1 MMFSMLDLKKITES
15 LRDCPCGRKHEINIR
30 ALEIGFGNTPDTGRI
45 LRDAGF
51 DGALHVVADQNTLA
65 AAAGIA
71 DALRTARFRTTLT
84 LFDDLQLADIE
95 GVERIRRDIAR
106 CGAKAVLSVG
116 TGSLNDICR
125 LAAAQLDMP
134 FAIYAT
140 APSMDGFA
148 SVMAPITQNGFKR
161 TFPAKAPEVIIA
173 DSAVL
178 AKSPAVLKAAGL
190 GDLLGKYTAH
200 ADWEVAACLTG
211 EYYCEKIASLTRA
224 AVDDAAELARRSDA
238 ESPEFSASL
247 MEALVLSGLAML
259 LSGCTRPASGAEHH
273 IAHFWEMQYALLG
286 RPQVFHGKK
295 VGIAAGLVADVYN
308 RLAQLDTV
316 HEMRRPIDWTRLS
329 TVYGALWNECRAEN
343 TPNPVD
349 AIPAGAVEKNWE
361 TLRAALARV
370 PKGDE
375 IRALIRRT
383 GGAATCAEA
392 DIPAYLEDQGLRYGR
407 YARFRMTMMRLLDI
421 IEENPI

>member
-1 MMFSMLDLKKITES
+1 MLDLKKVTDS

-30 ALEIGFGNTPDTGRI
+30 SLEIGYKNTGDTGRI
-45 LRDAGF
+45 LREAEFGKK
-51 DGALHVVADQNTLA
+51 LHVVADKNTLKA
-65 AAAGIA
+65 AEGIM
-71 DALRTARFRTTLT
+71 DALRAARFRTTLT
-84 LFDDLQLADIE
+84 LFDDLQIADTN
-95 GVERIRRDIAR
+95 GVERVKRDLFA
-106 CGAKAVLSVG
+106 ADAEALLSVG

-125 LAAAQLDMP
+125 FNAAELKMP

-161 TFPAKAPEVIIA
+161 TYPAKAPEVIIA
-173 DSAVL
+173 DSDVL

-211 EYYCEKIASLTRA
+211 EYYCDQIASLTRA
-224 AVDDAAELARRSDA
+224 AVDDAAELARRADSQ
-238 ESPEFSASL
+238 SPEFAASL

-273 IAHFWEMQYALLG
+273 IAHFWEMQYALMG

-308 RLAQLDTV
+308 KLATYDFV
-316 HEMRRPIDWTRLS
+316 HELRRDIDWDALAPI
-329 TVYGALWNECRAEN
+329 YGSLLDECRTEN

-349 AIPAGAVEKNWE
+349 QIVPGSVEANWE

-370 PKGDE
+370 PSGDE
-375 IRALIRRT
+375 IRDLIRKT

-392 DIPAYLEDQGLRYGR
+392 DIPLHLEEQGLRYGR
-407 YARFRMTMMRLLDI
+407 YARFRMTMMRVLDI
-421 IEENPI
+421 LEEDPIGV

>member
-1 MMFSMLDLKKITES
+1 MLDLKKITDS
-15 LRDCPCGRKHEINIR
+15 LRDCPCGKKHEIHIR
-30 ALEIGFGNTPDTGRI
+30 ALEIGYQNTPDTGRI
-45 LRDAGF
+45 LREAGF
-51 DGALHVVADQNTLA
+51 GRHLHMVADRNTLA
-65 AAAGIA
+65 AAAGIT
-71 DALRTARFRTTLT
+71 DALNEAGFRTTLT
-84 LFDDLQLADIE
+84 LFDDLQLADMA
-95 GVERIRRDIAR
+95 GVARVQDDLRRS
-106 CGAKAVLSVG
+106 GAQALLSVG

-125 LAAAQLDMP
+125 FSAAKLEMP

-148 SVMAPITQNGFKR
+148 SVMAPITENGFKR

-200 ADWEVAACLTG
+200 ADWEISACLTG
-211 EYYCEKIASLTRA
+211 EYYCGRIAALTRS
-224 AVDDAAELARRSDA
+224 AVDEAADLARRSDS
-238 ESPEFSASL
+238 ESPEFAASL

-259 LSGCTRPASGAEHH
+259 LTGCTRPASGAEHH
-273 IAHFWEMQYALLG
+273 IAHFWEMQYALMG

-308 RLAQLDTV
+308 RLAQLDCV
-316 HEMRRPIDWTRLS
+316 HEMRRPIDWVRLAD
-329 TVYGALWNECRAEN
+329 VYGPLLAECRKEN

-349 AIPAGAVEKNWE
+349 AIPQGAVEQHWD
-361 TLRAALARV
+361 TLRAALAKA
-370 PKGDE
+370 PSGDE

-392 DIPAYLEDQGLRYGR
+392 GIPTELEEQGLRYGR

-421 IEENPI
+421 LEENPL

>member
-1 MMFSMLDLKKITES
+1 MLDLKKLTES
-15 LRDCPCGRKHEINIR
+15 LRGCPCGRKHEINIR
-30 ALEIGFGNTPDTGRI
+30 ALEIAFGNTADTGRI
-45 LRDAGF
+45 LRDANF
-51 DGALHVVADQNTLA
+51 DSALHVVADHHTLSA
-65 AAAGIA
+65 AEGIL
-71 DALRTARFRTTLT
+71 DALRAAGFRTTLT
-84 LFDDLQLADIE
+84 LFENLQLADMN
-95 GVERIRRDIAR
+95 GVDRVRRDMAR

-125 LAAAQLDMP
+125 YAAAQLDTP

-161 TFPAKAPEVIIA
+161 TFPAKAPEVIVA
-173 DSAVL
+173 DTAVL
-178 AKSPAVLKAAGL
+178 SKSPAVLKAAGL

-200 ADWEVAACLTG
+200 ADWEISACLTG
-211 EYYCEKIASLTRA
+211 EYYCDQIAALTRT
-224 AVDDAAELARRSDA
+224 AVDDAAELARHGDVN
-238 ESPEFSASL
+238 SPDFSASL

-273 IAHFWEMQYALLG
+273 IAHFWEMQYAMQG

-308 RLAQLDTV
+308 RLARLDAV
-316 HEMRRPIDWTRLS
+316 HEMRRPIDWARLS
-329 TVYGALWNECRAEN
+329 TVYGALWNECRVEN

-349 AIPAGAVEKNWE
+349 VIAKGAVERHWE

-370 PKGDE
+370 PDGEE
-375 IRALIRRT
+375 IRSLIRRT
-383 GGAATCAEA
+383 GGAATCVEA
-392 DIPAYLEDQGLRYGR
+392 DIPTYLEDEGLRYGR
-407 YARFRMTMMRLLDI
+407 YARFRLTMMRLLDI
-421 IEENPI
+421 IEENPL

>member
-1 MMFSMLDLKKITES
+1 MIVMLDLHKITDS

-30 ALEIGFGNTPDTGRI
+30 SLEIGYQNTPDTGRV
-45 LRDAGF
+45 LKDSGF
-51 DGALHVVADQNTLA
+51 GRRLHLVADKNTLA
-65 AAAGIA
+65 AAAGIT
-71 DALRTARFRTTLT
+71 DALRQADFRTTLT
-84 LFDDLQLADIE
+84 LFDDLQLADTAA
-95 GVERIRRDIAR
+95 VAR
-106 CGAKAVLSVG
+106 VQEELARSGAEALLSIG

-125 LAAAQLDMP
+125 FTAAKLDMP

-148 SVMAPITQNGFKR
+148 SVMAPITENGFKR

-200 ADWEVAACLTG
+200 ADWEVSACLTG
-211 EYYCEKIASLTRA
+211 EYYCAQIAAMTRA
-224 AVDDAAELARRSDA
+224 AVDEAAELARRSDSD
-238 ESPEFSASL
+238 SPAFAASL
-247 MEALVLSGLAML
+247 MEALVLSGLSML

-273 IAHFWEMQYALLG
+273 IAHFWEMQYALMG

-308 RLAQLDTV
+308 RLAKLDHV
-316 HEMRRPIDWTRLS
+316 HELRREIDWDRLS
-329 TVYGALWNECRAEN
+329 EIYGPLLSECRKEN

-349 AIPAGAVEKNWE
+349 AIPVGAVEANWE

-370 PKGDE
+370 PSGDE
-375 IRALIRRT
+375 IRSLIRRT

-392 DIPAYLEDQGLRYGR
+392 DIPLHLEEQGLRYGR

-421 IEENPI
+421 LEEDPI